1 MKTRS
6 KLKTILMVMGISFS
20 VGVMA
25 NDTTVTEDALAKAR
39 MSAQEALKKIS
50 PALDDKAPVTK
61 MDLSKIPAPL
71 VHYDGN
77 LVTSSVKV
85 AGYDKNAPMAS
96 IEPQKKLMVFISFS
110 MPKESIQRYI
120 EQADR
125 IGRNDISLSI
135 IGLDESNSLT
145 KTAGRISQLTKGK
158 NVAVNIDPN
167 AFERFGVKQVPALVV
182 YKDDPVY
189 AATCAI
195 QGKQDEVKDME
206 RYLSVYGDVS
216 IDYALDY
223 LVKHNKD
230 SEFSDYM
237 TKLMAELRGD
247 KK

>member
-1 MKTRS
+1 MGAF
-6 KLKTILMVMGISFS
+6 KLRTLFMALAITASFPLF
-20 VGVMA
+20 A
-25 NDTTVTEDALAKAR
+25 NEQAVVTDDALNKAKLA
-39 MSAQEALKKIS
+39 AQEALKKVS
-50 PALDDKAPVTK
+50 PAKDIAPVTK

-110 MPKESIQRYI
+110 MPKESIGRYI
-120 EQADR
+120 EQANR
-125 IGRNDISLSI
+125 IGRDNIKIAL
-135 IGLDESNSLT
+135 IGLDESNNLR
-145 KTAGRISQLTKGK
+145 KTAARISGLTKGK
-158 NVAVNIDPN
+158 DVEVVIDPN
-167 AFERFGVKQVPALVV
+167 AFERFGIKQVPALVV

-230 SEFSDYM
+230 SEFSGYM
-237 TKLMAELRGD
+237 TKLIADLRGNER
-247 KK
+247 